1 MQVVIITKKEKYLW
15 AFRYSQ
21 YFLDKDIK
29 EWAMDWHSF
38 DVYKDITIE
47 HDDKF
52 DKVIVNKTIVYDYNI
67 ITI

>member
-1 MQVVIITKKEKYLW
+1 MQVVIITKKGKYLW

-38 DVYKDITIE
+38 DENMTIE
-47 HDDKF
+47 HDDKY
-52 DKVIVNKTIVYDYNI
+52 DKVIVNKTIVYDYNL